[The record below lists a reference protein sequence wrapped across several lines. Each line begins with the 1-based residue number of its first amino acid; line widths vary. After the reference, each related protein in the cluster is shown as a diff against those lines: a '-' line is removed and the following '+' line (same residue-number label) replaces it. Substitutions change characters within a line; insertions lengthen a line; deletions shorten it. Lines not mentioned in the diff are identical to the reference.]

1 MSSFGLYIIGFIV
14 FAAGILVGAHLLGVG
29 NQWLTVIGLV
39 LLGLGVITGVAKT
52 RRRDAPASSE
62 PPAESHS

>member
-1 MSSFGLYIIGFIV
+1 MSSFGLYLVGFIILSIGV
-14 FAAGILVGAHLLGVG
+14 LFAASILGVG
-29 NQWLTVIGLV
+29 NQWLAVIGLV

-62 PPAESHS
+62 PPSEAKG